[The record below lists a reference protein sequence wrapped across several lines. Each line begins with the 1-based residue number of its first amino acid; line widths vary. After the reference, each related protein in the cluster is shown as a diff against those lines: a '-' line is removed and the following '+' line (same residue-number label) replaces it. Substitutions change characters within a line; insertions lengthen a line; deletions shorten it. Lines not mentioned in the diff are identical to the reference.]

1 MKGTHADLRFAA
13 LWAVSGAV
21 ILVGAFGI
29 AWWVVEGPYPGYR
42 LLAYPGIVATRLFS
56 GELDFWPKLVVML
69 AGQYFAFVVVL
80 FAVRMALRSW
90 CDRPR

>member
-29 AWWVVEGPYPGYR
+29 AWWLRHGPLGN
-42 LLAYPGIVATRLFS
+42 LNS
-56 GELDFWPKLVVML
+56 DQSMEDPKV
-69 AGQYFAFVVVL
+69 GVVL
-80 FAVRMALRSW
+80 L
-90 CDRPR
+90 